1 MWDKVF
7 KILGGAGRMVS
18 KVIKILV
25 TGCVI
30 LGGIALL
37 VSLIPDK
44 IFLELEIRNGLL
56 FFCRKNYNSYNRKHI
71 ILGGL
76 L

>member
-7 KILGGAGRMVS
+7 KILGGAGRLAS

-37 VSLIPDK
+37 VFLILMK
-44 IFLELEIRNGLL
+44 MLIG
-56 FFCRKNYNSYNRKHI
+56 
-71 ILGGL
+71 
-76 L
+76 

>member
-1 MWDKVF
+1 MWDKIF
-7 KILGGAGRMVS
+7 TLAKGAGRLAS

-37 VSLIPDK
+37 VFLILVK
-44 IFLELEIRNGLL
+44 ILIG
-56 FFCRKNYNSYNRKHI
+56 
-71 ILGGL
+71 
-76 L
+76 

>member
-1 MWDKVF
+1 MWDKIF
-7 KILGGAGRMVS
+7 ILAKGAGRMVS

-37 VSLIPDK
+37 VFLILVK
-44 IFLELEIRNGLL
+44 MLIG
-56 FFCRKNYNSYNRKHI
+56 
-71 ILGGL
+71 
-76 L
+76 

>member
-7 KILGGAGRMVS
+7 KILGGAGRLAS

-37 VSLIPDK
+37 VFLMLI
-44 IFLELEIRNGLL
+44 G
-56 FFCRKNYNSYNRKHI
+56 
-71 ILGGL
+71 
-76 L
+76 

>member
-1 MWDKVF
+1 MWDKIF
-7 KILGGAGRMVS
+7 TLAKGAGKLAS

-37 VSLIPDK
+37 VMLILVK
-44 IFLELEIRNGLL
+44 MLIG
-56 FFCRKNYNSYNRKHI
+56 
-71 ILGGL
+71 
-76 L
+76 

>member
-7 KILGGAGRMVS
+7 KILGGIGRLAS

-37 VSLIPDK
+37 VFLILVK
-44 IFLELEIRNGLL
+44 MLIG
-56 FFCRKNYNSYNRKHI
+56 
-71 ILGGL
+71 
-76 L
+76 

>member
-7 KILGGAGRMVS
+7 KILGGVGRLAS

-37 VSLIPDK
+37 VFLILVK
-44 IFLELEIRNGLL
+44 MLIG
-56 FFCRKNYNSYNRKHI
+56 
-71 ILGGL
+71 
-76 L
+76 